1 MAARGPF
8 PRIPADGAPMG
19 SPARHGYGLVLLLI
33 VLTYVLAL
41 MADRRWLVTVL
52 LFVQTG
58 TVWQALRTSRARPA
72 VRLAA
77 AGVFALALITAA
89 VNLFAAGTPLT
100 GLTFLAASLLYLI
113 APLSI
118 VRDIGFDRGVDHQ
131 TMIGAL
137 TAYLLIGMAFGFGY
151 QCVAV
156 LQPGPLFGDAGDPA
170 LSQALFFSFVTL
182 TTTGYGDVVPAG
194 NPAQSIA
201 VLEALIGQLFLVTA
215 VAKVVENW
223 RPRGWRRTATG
234 SGGAGEPDEGTA
246 R

>member
-1 MAARGPF
+1 MRL
-8 PRIPADGAPMG
+8 
-19 SPARHGYGLVLLLI
+19 PARHGYGLVLLLI

-41 MADRRWLVTVL
+41 MADRRWIVTVL

-58 TVWQALRTSRARPA
+58 TVWQALRTSRARPG
-72 VRLAA
+72 VRLVA
-77 AGVFALALITAA
+77 AGVFALALVAA
-89 VNLFAAGTPLT
+89 AANLVTEGTPLI

-113 APLSI
+113 APFSI
-118 VRDIGFDRGVDHQ
+118 VRDIGFDRGVDRQ
-131 TMIGAL
+131 TMVGAL

-170 LSQALFFSFVTL
+170 LSQALFFSFVTM
-182 TTTGYGDVVPAG
+182 TTTGYGDLVPAG

-215 VAKVVENW
+215 VAKAVENW
-223 RPRGWRRTATG
+223 RPRGWRRTAAESG
-234 SGGAGEPDEGTA
+234 SGAGPNEGNTA